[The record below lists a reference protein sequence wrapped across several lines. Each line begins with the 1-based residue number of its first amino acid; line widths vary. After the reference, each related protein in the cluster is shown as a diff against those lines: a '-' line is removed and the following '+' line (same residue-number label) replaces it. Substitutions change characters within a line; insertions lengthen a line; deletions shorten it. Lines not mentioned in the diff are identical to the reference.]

1 MINTR
6 LKKLISKGLIL
17 IAFLMLLPSFCY
29 ANTYSNNSISIE
41 VTPEKRTYDYKED
54 VGINIK
60 IENKNRYA
68 KLHYKIKEVYTGGGF
83 RALNLLSGYQEIA
96 PLENKEFTITMHDN
110 FITEEKNKTIGHKIK
125 KIDIGRHAYE
135 VSEEE
140 VEDFKKYRKEKTP
153 TERISSNKKVGRLA
167 TEKESFTRG
176 ANAILLIIIIV
187 VLICIF
193 LVIFIWYIVKAKSS
207 GGSKYLSI
215 VLIIGLLAITMNN
228 KIYAADTYQENVHY
242 NKEVNTRCTYWDL
255 DCSFNVQVE
264 YYFENT
270 IAPIT
275 NLELDTDNDNL
286 PDYLEVLYLTDLNNS
301 DTDNDGIPDGVE
313 VYYTYTDPNRED
325 TDNNGV
331 NDGDEDYDKDGL
343 TNKEEVNCGTRPD
356 EIDTDFDS
364 LSDYDEINGVKTKN
378 GYHTYQTDPTSD
390 DTDGDELRDDVEL
403 KLNLNPTNPS
413 DANTRVSQE
422 MSKDLI
428 PNNLSVDAATPV
440 SFKGEVKG
448 LIDENVKVR
457 LSTNTY
463 FEKERGTIGEPIV
476 IDTTYGSSDG
486 LKLVYDVSKYNNI
499 KNRLMLCKYVDGIL
513 KLVENSYLSGNT
525 IIGDV
530 SSGEY
535 VLVDSKVILQ
545 ATNIFY

>member
-1 MINTR
+1 
-6 LKKLISKGLIL
+6 
-17 IAFLMLLPSFCY
+17 MLLPSFCY

-68 KLHYKIKEVYTGGGF
+68 KLHYKINEVYTGGGF
-83 RALNLLSGYQEIA
+83 RPLNLSSDYQEIE
-96 PLENKEFTITMHDN
+96 PFDNKEFTITMHDN

-153 TERISSNKKVGRLA
+153 TERISSNEKVGRFA
-167 TEKESFTRG
+167 TEKENWTRG
-176 ANAILLIIIIV
+176 ANAILLIIIIII
-187 VLICIF
+187 LICIF
-193 LVIFIWYIVKAKSS
+193 LMIFIWYIVKAKSS

-215 VLIIGLLAITMNN
+215 VLIIGLLALSMNN

-255 DCSFNVQVE
+255 DCSFNVKVE

-286 PDYLEVLYLTDLNNS
+286 HDYLEVLYLTDLNNS

-331 NDGDEDYDKDGL
+331 CDGDEDYDKDGL
-343 TNKEEVNCGTRPD
+343 TNREEIENGTRPD
-356 EIDTDFDS
+356 EIDTDNDS

-378 GYHTYQTDPTSD
+378 GYHTYQTDPTNE
-390 DTDGDELRDDVEL
+390 DTDGDGLRDDTEL

-413 DANTRVSQE
+413 DADTRVSQE
-422 MSKDLI
+422 TDKSLLPKEINDAPI
-428 PNNLSVDAATPV
+428 PI
-440 SFKGEVKG
+440 SFKGNLKG
-448 LIDENVKVR
+448 SIDENVKVK
-457 LSTNTY
+457 LINNSIL
-463 FEKERGTIGEPIV
+463 FDLEGLIGDGV
-476 IDTTYGSSDG
+476 HIDTVYGSNDG
-486 LKLVYDVSKYNNI
+486 LKIVLDVSKYKHI
-499 KNRLMLCKYVDGIL
+499 KDRLLLCRYENGLFNVVSGTYIDGNEIL
-513 KLVENSYLSGNT
+513 
-525 IIGDV
+525 GDV
-530 SSGEY
+530 YSGDY
-535 VLVDSKVILQ
+535 VLIDSKKMLQ
-545 ATNIFY
+545 DLNIFMN